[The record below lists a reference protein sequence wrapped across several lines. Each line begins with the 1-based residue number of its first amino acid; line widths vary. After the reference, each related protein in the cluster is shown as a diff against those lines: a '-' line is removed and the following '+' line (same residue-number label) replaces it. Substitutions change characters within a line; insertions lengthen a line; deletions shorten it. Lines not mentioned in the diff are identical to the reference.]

1 MDVLRVLTLN
11 IWNRSGPWDARLP
24 LIQQG
29 LVAEAADIVGLQEVL
44 CMQGPLGQVSQLD
57 VLHDG
62 LANLADMT
70 NRSTMDGSTT
80 GGSTTD
86 GSTIV
91 QYPHRAYAP
100 AWTIDS
106 GSGFTMGNAILS
118 RFPIVETQQT
128 LLPNPIGHETRS
140 LLYALCETPHGLQ
153 PVFVT
158 HLDWQFELSHARCEQ
173 VSFIVDQMADWLTP
187 ARAAGQDLLP
197 AILLGDFNAE
207 PDSDEIRFLRG
218 KHALPSFRSGK
229 LRGCYFNDVV
239 DFCHGDA
246 GPTFARDNVFAVR
259 EREPDR
265 RIDYIFTAA
274 PDRFGRGL
282 PMSARRCFTKASAGI
297 HPSDHYGVICELACA
312 RAPIPS

>member
-29 LVAEAADIVGLQEVL
+29 LATEAADIVGLQEVL
-44 CMQGPLGQVSQLD
+44 CMQGPLGHVSQLD
-57 VLHDG
+57 AIVDG
-62 LANLADMT
+62 LK
-70 NRSTMDGSTT
+70 DGSA
-80 GGSTTD
+80 GAVPID
-86 GSTIV
+86 
-91 QYPHRAYAP
+91 YAHRAYAP

-106 GSGFTMGNAILS
+106 GSGFTMGNAVLS
-118 RFPIVETQQT
+118 RFPIVDTQQT

-173 VSFIVDQMADWLTP
+173 VSYIVDQLTDWLAP

-218 KHALPSFRSGK
+218 RHALPSARTGK

-239 DFCHGDA
+239 EFCNGDA

-265 RIDYIFTAA
+265 RIDYIFTAT
-274 PDRFGRGL
+274 PDRFSRGL
-282 PMSARRCFTKASAGI
+282 PLLARRCFTQASDGI
-297 HPSDHYGVICELACA
+297 HPSDHYGVLCELACA